1 MTAAMLIRV
10 TAKTVL
16 GYGISDARVQ
26 VQAGLSADARVV
38 SVLMGKSYGERKKS
52 FSPKGYKPDFGCL
65 IR

>member
-38 SVLMGKSYGERKKS
+38 SVLMGKSYGERKKN
-52 FSPKGYKPDFGCL
+52 FSPKG
-65 IR
+65 